1 MTLNHTT
8 MGLFLGAALGLAVQ
22 AVPGVAFAA
31 DPKPTKTAQSAK
43 PQPAKSPVAQKPVA
57 ARAAVDPG
65 PAAASP
71 EQLSAAEQVY
81 YGAHACEFNQTAD
94 VAINPKHA
102 GYVDVKQGKSTYL
115 MKPVLSTTGAIRL
128 EDMRGQTL
136 MVQIASKS
144 MLLDVKAGRRIVDEC
159 VSAKHHEAMERHKAA
174 KLAEAAATAEFA
186 AAAAANGTAAPLPQ
200 SSPTLLLASP
210 SPAKAG
216 EPVLP
221 VASSGAP
228 SVAASIAPPVAVSAS
243 GSVPAP
249 ASDSSAIVQSAPA
262 AKASEPVPVAAGS
275 AAPAAPAASA
285 AVAE

>member
-8 MGLFLGAALGLAVQ
+8 LRLLLAAALGLAVH
-22 AVPGVAFAA
+22 AMPGVAFAA
-31 DPKPTKTAQSAK
+31 DPKPTNTAQPAK
-43 PQPAKSPVAQKPVA
+43 PRPAKSPAAKKPVVA
-57 ARAAVDPG
+57 PAVDPG

-71 EQLSAAEQVY
+71 EQLSAAEQVF
-81 YGAHACEFNQTAD
+81 YGSHACEFNQTAD

-115 MKPVLSTTGAIRL
+115 MKPVLSSTGAIRL

-159 VSAKHHEAMERHKAA
+159 VSAKHHEAMERHKMA
-174 KLAEAAATAEFA
+174 KLAEAAASAEFA
-186 AAAAANGTAAPLPQ
+186 AAAAASGAAVP
-200 SSPTLLLASP
+200 PTLSTPALLMASP
-210 SPAKAG
+210 SAAKAI

-221 VASSGAP
+221 VAASGAP
-228 SVAASIAPPVAVSAS
+228 SVAAGSALPVAVAAS
-243 GSVPAP
+243 GSAPAP
-249 ASDSSAIVQSAPA
+249 AADGNAIVQPALA
-262 AKASEPVPVAAGS
+262 AKPSEPVPVAAGS
-275 AAPAAPAASA
+275 AAPAGPA